1 MATYTEDEK
10 KELEALRKKA
20 ELLGIAFSG
29 NTSLKTLREK
39 VEEVMGTAEEQ
50 EAKADE
56 YQSIYD
62 EKMRLIRCEVQC
74 LDPMYRNAAGTF
86 ISLCNAVL
94 GSHKYF
100 VPFNTPIHITKWLYD
115 YLKDCTYIDRSEKG
129 KLGRDGRTHNK
140 TVNTVRASYAIVDLP
155 PLTEAE
161 LKALA
166 EDQKLS
172 GRLEEKQD

>member
-1 MATYTEDEK
+1 M
-10 KELEALRKKA
+10 L
-20 ELLGIAFSG
+20 
-29 NTSLKTLREK
+29 N
-39 VEEVMGTAEEQ
+39 
-50 EAKADE
+50 
-56 YQSIYD
+56 
-62 EKMRLIRCEVQC
+62 
-74 LDPMYRNAAGTF
+74 
-86 ISLCNAVL
+86 
-94 GSHKYF
+94 
-100 VPFNTPIHITKWLYD
+100 D